1 MINIK
6 QPALLAT
13 TALLYTAIFSG
24 TPVSAQQVDISNPD
38 AIADYANF
46 NNGVDNSLDTQ
57 PVPTDSMGQV
67 TNVNQ
72 LRDVSPTD
80 WAYEALRS
88 LVDRYG
94 CIAGFPNQTYRG
106 DQPLSRYE
114 FAAGLNSCL
123 NQIERL
129 IAANAG
135 PDEGQ
140 LAEIERLTQEFE
152 AELATLGGRADEIE
166 SRTAVLEDSQF
177 STTTKLVGE
186 VTFNIAQAFGDEQA
200 LSLDDN
206 PDLDS
211 EVTFTDRVRLTLTS
225 SFTGKDKLFTRLTA
239 GNNGNSF
246 QDETGTREGRFA
258 FDGFADNDVTI
269 DRLHYTFPALGDRL
283 QVTAMA
289 SLAAHHFY
297 ANTFNKGLD
306 VGGGANG
313 ALTRFAERNPIYR
326 QGIANSSA
334 GLGASLELND
344 FISLTGGYIAP
355 TASDPSDA
363 AGLFNGSFSAL
374 GQVDITPIEPL
385 QIGLTYVRGYDNEQT
400 AIDDDGDFVGPR
412 GSFLWGAT
420 GTNLANFEDTD
431 GNTII
436 NGSPVAT
443 NSFGVQFQL
452 DLNPTFSVRGW
463 GAFTDADIVGDGEDG
478 DADIYNYAIAFVASD
493 ILKEGSTA
501 ALIVGAEPYLAS
513 IDADGDGDDEAISN
527 DVPIHLEGF
536 YKYQLNDNISV
547 TPGIVWLPTP
557 NQDGDN
563 DDVFIGALRT
573 TFSF

>member
-1 MINIK
+1 MINFK

-13 TALLYTAIFSG
+13 AALLSTAMFSG
-24 TPVSAQQVDISNPD
+24 TTVSAQEVDMSNPD

-46 NNGVDNSLDTQ
+46 NSVGDNSFDVQ
-57 PVPTDSMGQV
+57 PVPSNSMGQV

-94 CIAGFPNQTYRG
+94 CISGFPNQTYRG
-106 DQPLSRYE
+106 NQALSRYE

-129 IAANAG
+129 IAANSG
-135 PDEGQ
+135 PDDEE
-140 LAEIERLTQEFE
+140 LALIERMTQEFE
-152 AELATLGGRADEIE
+152 AELATIGGRVDEME

-186 VTFNIAQAFGDEQA
+186 VVFNVAQAFGDEQA
-200 LSLDDN
+200 LGADDN

-211 EVTFTDRVRLTLTS
+211 EVVFTDRVRLTFAS

-239 GNNGNSF
+239 GNIGNSF

-258 FDGFADNDVTI
+258 FDGPSGNDITI
-269 DRLHYTFPALGDRL
+269 DRLHYSFPALNDKLR
-283 QVTAMA
+283 VTAMA

-334 GLGASLELND
+334 GLGAKLEVND
-344 FISLTGGYIAP
+344 YITLTGGYIAP
-355 TASDPSDA
+355 TASDPGDA

-374 GQVDITPIEPL
+374 GQIDITPIEPL

-400 AIDDDGDFVGPR
+400 VGDLSPR

-420 GTNLANFEDTD
+420 GTNFANFEDANGD
-431 GNTII
+431 TII
-436 NGSPVAT
+436 AGSPVAT
-443 NSFGVQFQL
+443 NSYGIQFQF
-452 DLNPTFSVRGW
+452 DLNPKISIRGW
-463 GAFTDADIVGDGEDG
+463 GAFTDANINTDSGDG
-478 DADIYNYAIAFVASD
+478 DADIYNYAAALVVSD
-493 ILKEGSTA
+493 ILKEGSLA

-513 IDADGDGDDEAISN
+513 IDADADGDDEDISN
-527 DVPIHLEGF
+527 DVPIHVEGF

-563 DDVFIGALRT
+563 SDVFIGALRT